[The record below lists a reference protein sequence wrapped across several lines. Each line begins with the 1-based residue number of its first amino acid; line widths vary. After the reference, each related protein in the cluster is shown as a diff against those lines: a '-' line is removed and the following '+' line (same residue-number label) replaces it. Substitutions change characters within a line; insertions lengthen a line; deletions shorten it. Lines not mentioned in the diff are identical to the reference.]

1 MEMQTTNSSLLL
13 FIKVIDDIE
22 AIGQTVEEHTKKVV
36 QMHYLARNVTAK
48 MKEEL
53 IANGKEAQF
62 GKIFHYKKIFLG
74 KIGEDEYVT
83 VEEFVDGLFVKYINN
98 TVDVCG
104 ENVEL
109 SDKAECLAHFSY
121 ERSQNEVMVLDIQG
135 RLAQVAR

>member
-1 MEMQTTNSSLLL
+1 MLTTNSSLLL

-22 AIGQTVEEHTKKVV
+22 AIGQTVEEHTKKVM

-62 GKIFHYKKIFLG
+62 GNIFHYKKIFLG
-74 KIGEDEYVT
+74 KIGEDEYVS

-98 TVDVCG
+98 TG
-104 ENVEL
+104 ENMWR
-109 SDKAECLAHFSY
+109 EC
-121 ERSQNEVMVLDIQG
+121 
-135 RLAQVAR
+135 

>member
-1 MEMQTTNSSLLL
+1 
-13 FIKVIDDIE
+13 
-22 AIGQTVEEHTKKVV
+22 
-36 QMHYLARNVTAK
+36 MHYLARNVTAK

>member
-1 MEMQTTNSSLLL
+1 MLTTNSSLLL
-13 FIKVIDDIE
+13 FITVIDDIE
-22 AIGQTVEEHTKKVV
+22 AIGQTVEEHTKKVM

-48 MKEEL
+48 MKEKL

-98 TVDVCG
+98 TG
-104 ENVEL
+104 ENMWR
-109 SDKAECLAHFSY
+109 EC
-121 ERSQNEVMVLDIQG
+121 
-135 RLAQVAR
+135 